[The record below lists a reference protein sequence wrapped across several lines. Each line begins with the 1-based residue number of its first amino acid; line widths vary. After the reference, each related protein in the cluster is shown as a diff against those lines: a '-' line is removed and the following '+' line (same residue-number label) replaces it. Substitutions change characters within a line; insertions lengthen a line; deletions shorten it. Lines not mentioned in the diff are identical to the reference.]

1 MAGLLIV
8 KPLSAK
14 LTRDTELFGKM
25 DPYCVVRLG
34 EQSQKTAVAKK
45 AGKLPF
51 WRDQLVFR
59 KKTEEEVV
67 FEVWDH
73 DSTTADDLVGEARL
87 MLQEIGTKVHEGWI
101 KLKYRGRSAGKLR
114 ISIEH
119 RPEARGARS
128 EPNLAAIRLEDVKAV
143 EEEKKPAR
151 VLLPKPPGLGTQAR
165 VEEVKSAPPFKV
177 ASPKETP
184 KVEVVKSAPP
194 FKVASPKETPKVE
207 VVKSAPPPPLKVAA
221 PKAKADLPHSKAES
235 KRSACT
241 QTEALSSEASSQSG
255 SDNSNGS
262 CRITSPPMYI
272 FNPNFRLGNR

>member
-194 FKVASPKETPKVE
+194 
-207 VVKSAPPPPLKVAA
+207 PPLKVAA